1 MAMVESPEKPGR
13 VLFRAPHRAMFLG
26 GCAMLLASFTLWAIE
41 IAGRAG
47 LVGGVAW
54 VLPPAWMHALLIL
67 CGVFPFF
74 IFGFLLTAMPRWQG
88 LPDLNTRDWSWA
100 WRLLAGGWCASLV
113 GMLLPGLLV
122 AGLVAVL
129 GGWVILLRV
138 LGRVAMHQHPDR
150 VHALVTFSA
159 LTAGCIGLGAWL
171 PAIIAQDAAWAR
183 FATQVGLWW
192 FLLPVFFTVCHR
204 MVPFFSS
211 NVIKPYVVVRPR
223 WAFAIVAASVIHG
236 ALAIAGHEGL
246 AWIVDLP
253 AACIALWLSC
263 KWRLVASLKVA
274 LLGMLHV
281 GFAWLGIG
289 LTLFAVQGIAAMF
302 NVQLF
307 GLAPLHAIGLGYFGS
322 ILLAMVSR
330 VTLGHSGQA
339 LKADRLTVML
349 FVALQCVTL
358 ARIFADIGPASLSN
372 GLMAA
377 SIAAWC
383 LVFSVWAIRYA
394 PSYWRARVDGKAG

>member
-1 MAMVESPEKPGR
+1 MVMAKSSEEPGW

-26 GCAMLLASFTLWAIE
+26 GCVMLLASFVLWAIE
-41 IAGRAG
+41 IAARAG

-67 CGVFPFF
+67 GGVFPFF

-88 LPDLNTRDWSWA
+88 LPDASTRDWLWG
-100 WRLLAGGWCASLV
+100 WRLLAGGWCAILV
-113 GMLLPGLLV
+113 GMLLPGVLV

-129 GGWVILLRV
+129 GGWVILLRL
-138 LGRVAMHQHPDR
+138 LGRVAMHRHTDR
-150 VHALVTFSA
+150 VHALLTFAA
-159 LTAGCIGLGAWL
+159 LTAGCIALGAWL
-171 PAIIAQDAAWAR
+171 PAVVAQDAGWAR
-183 FATQVGLWW
+183 FATQTGLWW

-211 NVIKPYVVVRPR
+211 NVIKPYVMVRPR
-223 WAFAIVAASVIHG
+223 WAFAIVAASVVHG
-236 ALAIAGHEGL
+236 ALAIGGLEDL
-246 AWIVDLP
+246 AWIVDAP
-253 AACIALWLSC
+253 AAAIALWLSI
-263 KWRLVASLKVA
+263 KWRLVAALKVA

-289 LTLFAVQGIAAMF
+289 LTLFAVQGIAAKF
-302 NVQLF
+302 DFHLF

-349 FVALQCVTL
+349 FAALQCVAL
-358 ARIFADIGPASLSN
+358 ARIAADIGPANLSN

-383 LVFSVWAIRYA
+383 LVFSVWVVRYA
-394 PSYWRARVDGKAG
+394 PSYWRARVDGKPG